1 MIARGQLL
9 AVGAALTVA
18 VLTALTFHPVRSLL
32 LGVLPPTWRIS
43 LSAWKHGV
51 RVDHSVR
58 IQMPD
63 GIVLAASLYLPRSS
77 AGRLPAIVVRLPYH
91 RLRYGEGYDAG
102 VFFAS
107 RGYAVVVQD
116 LRGTGDS
123 GGELLPWKDAG
134 SDGEATLDWITL
146 QTWSNG
152 KVGTFGCSA
161 LGETQFVLAA
171 RNHPAHA
178 AMIPSG
184 AGGAVGSAANRYSYF
199 GVFEGGIF
207 QLASGVGWF
216 MHNGSREP
224 TAPPPTQHRPMELLK
239 ELPVADLVT
248 RVRPA
253 PNGYTDFLS
262 APLADPRWLEWGFL
276 SDRDHSRVPALVINT
291 WGDQTVGDTLA
302 LAEQWRRRGTP
313 QKVVIAHGTHCGH
326 GSGASSLRE
335 FGELEI
341 ENAERPWN
349 QWYLDW
355 FAYWL
360 RGEGTGLR
368 ELDNYT
374 VFMLVANAWVTSES
388 WPPKDAVLQRW
399 HLGSRGQ
406 ANSRAGDGW
415 LSRQTKVAAAEDVFR
430 YDPHDPVPSRG
441 GPLCCTG
448 DPSDMTGPVD
458 QADVEVRDDVLVY
471 TSDELPEDLRIVG
484 PLTAHLTLSSEVPDT
499 DIVARLVHVWPDGRS
514 TNIQEG
520 ALRLR
525 YRDGFDAPVLMK
537 PGERYVVEVDMRSIA
552 YLLPK
557 GHRLRL
563 HVTSSSFPR
572 LERNLNTGAA
582 SNAHE
587 ANSRIATT
595 RIHYSSDEASYVQMY
610 ALPVRSGASE
620 DVSPD

>member
-1 MIARGQLL
+1 MSARGQLL
-9 AVGAALTVA
+9 ALGAALTIA
-18 VLTALTFHPVRSLL
+18 ALAALTFYPVRSLL
-32 LGVLPPTWRIS
+32 VGVLPTTWRIG

-51 RVDHSVR
+51 TVDHNVR
-58 IQMPD
+58 ILMPD
-63 GIVLAASLYLPRSS
+63 GVDLAASLYMPRSS
-77 AGRLPAIVVRLPYH
+77 AGRLPAILVRLPYH
-91 RLRYGEGYDAG
+91 RLKYGEGYEVG

-107 RGYAVVVQD
+107 RGYAVIVQD

-123 GGELLPWKDAG
+123 GGEFFPWRDAA
-134 SDGEATLDWITL
+134 SDGEATLDWIAD

-152 KVGTFGCSA
+152 KVGTYGCSA

-199 GVFEGGIF
+199 GLFEGGIF

-216 MHNGSREP
+216 MHHGTKDPS
-224 TAPPPTQHRPMELLK
+224 APLPARYRPMELLK
-239 ELPVADLVT
+239 ELPVANLVS
-248 RVRPA
+248 RMRPA
-253 PNGYTDFLS
+253 PNGYSEALS
-262 APLADPRWLEWGFL
+262 TPLDDPNWREWGYI
-276 SDRDHSRVPALVINT
+276 SDSDHSRIPALIINT
-291 WGDQTVGDTLA
+291 WGDQTVGDTMA
-302 LAEQWRRRGTP
+302 LAEQWRQHGTP

-326 GSGASSLRE
+326 GSGASSLRK

-368 ELDNYT
+368 ELENYT
-374 VFMLVANAWVTSES
+374 VFMLVANAWVTSET
-388 WPPKDAVLQRW
+388 WPPKNAVPQRW
-399 HLGSRGQ
+399 HLGSRGH
-406 ANSRAGDGW
+406 ANSRGGDGW
-415 LSRQTKVAAAEDVFR
+415 LSRQVKVAAAEDVFR

-448 DPSDMTGPVD
+448 DSSDMTGPVD
-458 QADVEVRDDVLVY
+458 QEDVEVRDDVLVY

-484 PLTAHLTLSSEVPDT
+484 PLKAHLTLSSDVPDT
-499 DIVARLVHVWPDGRS
+499 DIVARLVHVWPDGRA

-525 YRDGFDAPVLMK
+525 YREGFGSPVLMN
-537 PGERYVVEVDMRSIA
+537 PGTRYAVDVDMRSIA

-582 SNAHE
+582 NNANE
-587 ANSRIATT
+587 RVTRVATT
-595 RIHYSSDEASYVQMY
+595 RLHYQPDSVPFVQLY
-610 ALPVRSGASE
+610 ALQKGPGG
-620 DVSPD
+620 DLQP